1 MATKPL
7 VTQLRYYGIGNEKNI
22 PLGEADGYW
31 INGINTETKKMKNL
45 LQDLGSAI
53 KIGIQTLP
61 GTVFYLSDTN
71 RIIIDHTGI
80 YELDLTDT
88 TTTINTL
95 FFDPKSLAMISQI
108 DNASLIVDILYYPDS
123 DKGGENI

>member
-61 GTVFYLSDTN
+61 GTIFYLSDTN

-123 DKGGENI
+123 DKGGENT

>member
-45 LQDLGSAI
+45 LQDLGPAI

>member
-45 LQDLGSAI
+45 LQDLGPAI

-61 GTVFYLSDTN
+61 GTIFYLSDTN

>member
-22 PLGEADGYW
+22 PSGESDGYW
-31 INGINTETKKMKNL
+31 INGINTETNKMKNL
-45 LQDLGSAI
+45 LQDFGSAI

-71 RIIIDHTGI
+71 KIMIDHTGI

-108 DNASLIVDILYYPDS
+108 DNASLIVDILYYPNE
-123 DKGGENI
+123 GGENT